1 MTKYCLAK
9 WDANKDK
16 LRKRF
21 EEGTGWNVCGYVD
34 ILKAIVETVLNEG
47 EPAWADQWDSSHI
60 AVIDDGAYQGT
71 LLFLI
76 PLDTYQPEPSE
87 YLITYVDYG
96 SCCGCDTLQGIQA
109 YGSYGDKLTEKQ
121 IDDFMLLSKDILM
134 TMRKPFN
141 DGWRHDERFDEV
153 AFDDRDI

>member
-21 EEGTGWNVCGYVD
+21 EEGTGWNVCSYAD
-34 ILKAIVETVLNEG
+34 ILKAIVESVLNNEG
-47 EPAWADQWDSSHI
+47 EQAWYDQWDSSHI
-60 AVIDDGAYQGT
+60 TEIDDGDYQGT

-76 PLDTYQPEPSE
+76 PLNTYQPNESE
-87 YLITYVDYG
+87 YLITFIDYG
-96 SCCGCDTLQGIQA
+96 SCSGCDTLQGIQEWGG
-109 YGSYGDKLTEKQ
+109 YEDKLTERQ
-121 IDDFMLLSKDILM
+121 IDDFMSLSKDILM
-134 TMRKPFN
+134 NMRKPFN

-153 AFDDRDI
+153 AFED